1 MTVTENTA
9 MAAQMVA
16 ESDRDDI
23 AAISS
28 QSCAELYGLEVA
40 ARDVQNADS
49 NYTRFVVISAEPKIY
64 PGANRTS
71 LMVTL
76 KHEPGSL
83 YRMLERFYALGIN
96 MVKLESRPIPGR
108 DFEFVFYFDLE
119 APAASNEL
127 DTLLDSL
134 DDICDSYVYFGTYTE
149 VL

>member
-1 MTVTENTA
+1 
-9 MAAQMVA
+9 
-16 ESDRDDI
+16 
-23 AAISS
+23 
-28 QSCAELYGLEVA
+28 
-40 ARDVQNADS
+40 
-49 NYTRFVVISAEPKIY
+49 
-64 PGANRTS
+64 
-71 LMVTL
+71 MVTH